1 MSFRGLLLLLALVF
15 TAALHAAKPVLITRT
30 FKLPPDFLSC
40 ETPDR
45 GSPVAPADPF
55 AASAAPAT
63 TPTLDAPPPPH
74 PTPAKQ
80 ILEATGITFP
90 DGASASFNPITGTL
104 TITNTQANLDLTEAY
119 VAMFQKQAPA
129 NVAFTLTVIEAPGA
143 LIREADAAASKTANA
158 APALATLLDH
168 AKKEGTSVRV
178 VGDAFLET
186 KSGTRATL
194 EAVREHSHV
203 TEFQLDAKSRASI
216 AKEMQQVGLRL
227 EIEPTVG
234 ADSATVEV
242 SFALHLNPAPPMQ
255 RQVSVNDPLTG
266 HAAEFP
272 TTDVP
277 GAQITSD
284 ISVSNGQTKLLSIS
298 KPVGTP
304 DENADTLWAAFLTT
318 TLRRVEALPAPQPKV
333 AAPAAVPPGMIF
345 AALHAPDGLFDEIL
359 HASPPITLQNWL
371 SQAGITF
378 PAGAYLK
385 QHGGRLH
392 LINTPDNIALIAA
405 IVDHE
410 LNNAPKTVAFTVHTL
425 EAPAAFLRDLTRQ
438 TLATADDAAMFA
450 AVEAAVANGEARFI
464 DSAFLETKSGT
475 RATHHAAREH
485 FYLDNFGTDDKGHP
499 DLTFETR
506 LVGSLLEIEPTIGA
520 DSRTVELTFSHEL
533 HPAAPVLRHDHFRD
547 PASQQPFEMP
557 VTDFHV
563 HKTTTSI
570 SVSKGGTKLI
580 SLNQPTG
587 REDHRHALGHV
598 FEM

>member
-45 GSPVAPADPF
+45 ASPAAPADPF
-55 AASAAPAT
+55 AAGAAPAT

-104 TITNTQANLDLTEAY
+104 TVTNTQANLDLTEAY

-234 ADSATVEV
+234 ADSTTVEV
-242 SFALHLNPAPPMQ
+242 SFALHLNPAPPVQ

-277 GAQITSD
+277 GAQITSG
-284 ISVSNGQTKLLSIS
+284 ISVSAGQTKLLSIS

-359 HASPPITLQNWL
+359 HASPPITLQSWL

-580 SLNQPTG
+580 SLNEPTG
-587 REDHRHALGHV
+587 RDKTMACSGPR
-598 FEM
+598 F